1 MRHSFVPCITAIAL
15 FGLLISP
22 LPARAAD
29 APAEPDMVEE
39 AVDGEVTDIMPA
51 PRKEGL
57 PLDDLRKFVE
67 VFDRIKKAYVEDVDD
82 STLLN
87 NAIRGMLTGLDPH
100 SAYLEPQA
108 FEELQEST
116 SGEFGGL
123 GIEVGM
129 EDGFI
134 RVIAPIDDTP
144 AQKAGLESGDLIIK
158 LDATS
163 VKGMTLDEA
172 VNAMRG
178 PPGTTIVLTII
189 RQGVDG
195 PLEVAVVRDVIRV
208 ASVKQQVL
216 EDGFGYVRITQFQAQ
231 TGTDFEKALV
241 KLQKGNPAGVKG
253 VVLDLRNNPGG
264 VLQAAVE
271 VADALLEE
279 GLIVYTEGRI
289 KSSRLRFTSSPGDVL
304 QGAPVVVLINAGSAS
319 ASEIVAGA
327 LQDQK
332 RALIMGEA
340 SFGKGSVQTI
350 LPLDEEYG
358 LKLTTA
364 RYFTPNG
371 RSIQALGIVPDIE
384 VKRAR
389 LTELST
395 QPLFKES
402 DLSGHLSNG
411 DNEKE
416 NEDAAPVESGKPVD
430 SVKLEPG
437 QEMIEKD
444 YQLREA
450 FNLLKGLSIMKAA
463 RLSSSQA
470 PVAAGE
476 PTGQP

>member
-1 MRHSFVPCITAIAL
+1 MRKSFSSCFRTFVLLNLLTAPCAWSAEAITPPPEDPEGATV
-15 FGLLISP
+15 GTDG
-22 LPARAAD
+22 AAVTQD
-29 APAEPDMVEE
+29 S
-39 AVDGEVTDIMPA
+39 GEG
-51 PRKEGL
+51 GL
-57 PLDDLRKFVE
+57 PLNDLRKFVE

-108 FEELQEST
+108 FDELQEST

-144 AQKAGLESGDLIIK
+144 AQKAGLEPGDLIIK
-158 LDATS
+158 LDTSS

-178 PPGTTIVLTII
+178 PPGTTIMLTII
-189 RQGVDG
+189 RSGEDG
-195 PLEVAVVRDVIRV
+195 PIEVPVVRDVIRV
-208 ASVKQQVL
+208 VSVKQQTL
-216 EDGFGYVRITQFQAQ
+216 EEGFGYVRITQFQAQ
-231 TGTDFEKALV
+231 TGIDFEKALK
-241 KLQKGNPAGVKG
+241 KLSDNKPGGLKG

-271 VADALLEE
+271 VADSLLDE
-279 GLIVYTEGRI
+279 GMIVYTEGRI
-289 KSSRLRFTSSPGDVL
+289 KSSKLRFTATPGDVL
-304 QGAPVVVLINAGSAS
+304 GGAPVVVLVNGGSAS

-327 LQDQK
+327 LQDHK
-332 RALIMGEA
+332 RALIMGED
-340 SFGKGSVQTI
+340 SFGKGSVQTV
-350 LPLDEEYG
+350 LPLDHEYG

-389 LTELST
+389 LMELSG
-395 QPLFKES
+395 QPVFKES

-411 DNEKE
+411 
-416 NEDAAPVESGKPVD
+416 S
-430 SVKLEPG
+430 EPG
-437 QEMIEKD
+437 SSVQDKSADQTKLDPGKEMVEKD

-450 FNLLKGLSIMKAA
+450 FNLLKGLSIMKTTQ
-463 RLSSSQA
+463 LQQSVVSK
-470 PVAAGE
+470 P
-476 PTGQP
+476 

>member
-1 MRHSFVPCITAIAL
+1 MVNSVSSRCRNLAL
-15 FGLLISP
+15 LALLATP
-22 LPARAAD
+22 LAYA
-29 APAEPDMVEE
+29 AEPAAEDQPPTTDAQTDPVQE
-39 AVDGEVTDIMPA
+39 AA
-51 PRKEGL
+51 PKAGL

-82 STLLN
+82 TTLLN
-87 NAIRGMLTGLDPH
+87 NAIRGMLSGLDPH
-100 SAYLEPQA
+100 STYLEPQA

-123 GIEVGM
+123 GIEVGL

-134 RVIAPIDDTP
+134 RVISPIDDTP

-158 LDATS
+158 LDSTS
-163 VKGMTLDEA
+163 VKGMSLEEA

-178 PPGTTIVLTII
+178 APGTTIVLTII
-189 RQGVDG
+189 RQGEDG
-195 PLEVAVVRDVIRV
+195 PIEVPVIRDVIRV
-208 ASVKQQVL
+208 TSVKQQTL
-216 EDGFGYVRITQFQAQ
+216 EEGFGYVRITQFQAQ
-231 TGTDFEKALV
+231 TGTDFEKALK
-241 KLQKGNPAGVKG
+241 KLKAASPNGLKG
-253 VVLDLRNNPGG
+253 VVMDLRNNPGG

-271 VADALLEE
+271 VADSLLDE
-279 GLIVYTEGRI
+279 GMIVYTEGRI
-289 KSSRLRFTSSPGDVL
+289 KSSKLRFTATKGDSL
-304 QGAPVVVLINAGSAS
+304 NGAPVVVLINPGSAS

-340 SFGKGSVQTI
+340 SFGKGSVQTV

-389 LTELST
+389 LTEIT
-395 QPLFKES
+395 AQPVFKES
-402 DLSGHLSNG
+402 DLSGHLSNS
-411 DNEKE
+411 NETEPDETTKK
-416 NEDAAPVESGKPVD
+416 NGS
-430 SVKLEPG
+430 KLDPG
-437 QEMIEKD
+437 QDMIDKD

-450 FNLLKGLSIMKAA
+450 FNLLKGLSIMKASNA
-463 RLSSSQA
+463 
-470 PVAAGE
+470 AAGN
-476 PTGQP
+476 PS